1 MQNDEALLKVLNKIG
16 KSENIHFHNLK
27 QAIEKDNL
35 PKFVNLLFQDKE
47 IASITQ
53 KIKPYSEKI
62 NDIIKYLSQIRKPN
76 EYMFDVQFFN
86 FKKKKYASSSS
97 VLFYTKFLNIYFLKQ
112 AKSKMLERM
121 TTIIFGNLNHEDY
134 FYKIYK
140 NDTGNK
146 INPYENENILLQWKS
161 YLALANFVKV
171 RSTHFK
177 LKENNND
184 LFYFGKNIPLII
196 NQNYLEQ
203 YKSKFPDVCY
213 YHLQFIFDTLDNKEF
228 VYRFHENI
236 LKTERIIKKIKW
248 SFN

>member
-1 MQNDEALLKVLNKIG
+1 
-16 KSENIHFHNLK
+16 
-27 QAIEKDNL
+27 
-35 PKFVNLLFQDKE
+35 
-47 IASITQ
+47 
-53 KIKPYSEKI
+53 
-62 NDIIKYLSQIRKPN
+62 
-76 EYMFDVQFFN
+76 MFDVQLFN

-97 VLFYTKFLNIYFLKQ
+97 VLFNTKFLNIYFLKQ

-140 NDTGNK
+140 NDTENK

-171 RSTHFK
+171 RSTYFK

-203 YKSKFPDVCY
+203 YKSKVPDVCY
-213 YHLQFIFDTLDNKEF
+213 HQLQFIFDALYKKEF

-236 LKTERIIKKIKW
+236 LKTERIIQKNKLPRYDIIAKSIKAKNI
-248 SFN
+248 SLIMQIQRYNEFLDRKSSNKNDVLRVYFSI